1 LDLQISFSWRLG
13 EEAMEPRWRG
23 EHGVQC
29 YVSEDCNAQD
39 HDESFLDTPDG
50 WRVIGGD
57 HLVRGEASRKSWLQA
72 SLAIAK
78 IKCA

>member
-1 LDLQISFSWRLG
+1 
-13 EEAMEPRWRG
+13 MEPCWRG
-23 EHGVQC
+23 EHGVQSD
-29 YVSEDCNAQD
+29 VSEDGDAQD

-57 HLVRGEASRKSWLQA
+57 HLVRGEESRKSWLQA
-72 SLAIAK
+72 SVAMAK